1 MPQDIPGVWD
11 YLYKNPHDYGANFTA
26 GLQAG
31 ARVRQVKDDREAR
44 AAELANR
51 QTQQDREY
59 GLQKKEFSRRQQ
71 EDAQRRKEHQDR
83 IDQDTQRRADIL
95 AEKFGP
101 SIVRHPNGDI
111 DVQGSAEAAQE
122 RIDLDRKAEAL
133 GMQEIMLGK
142 QAGPEFDAV
151 KQFPGYVVGQA
162 KALEKKQQQD
172 ALDRRAN
179 AAADSRVKAAEI
191 RSGGSGGAVNPDTIE
206 EVNGVPMIRTGK
218 GNLKTLSPDARR
230 EYERKKRGASGATNA
245 VPQIR
250 ATVTFDKAGNP
261 VINTTK

>member
-1 MPQDIPGVWD
+1 MADVPDIWAYVSKGGPD
-11 YLYKNPHDYGANFTA
+11 L
-26 GLQAG
+26 AG
-31 ARVRQVKDDREAR
+31 AKVAGFRAGVEKRKVESEIEAR

-59 GLQKKEFSRRQQ
+59 GLQEKEFSRRQQ

-142 QAGPEFDAV
+142 QAGPEFDTV

-179 AAADSRVKAAEI
+179 AAADSRLKAAEI

-230 EYERKKRGASGATNA
+230 EYERKKRGASGGTNA
-245 VPQIR
+245 APQIR